1 MNTIFLELV
10 ANLAENT
17 TPVLLYRCTSGP
29 VYCSEGWIVTGICR
43 VRARHKGDRRVT
55 FRFNHRNL
63 RLSKDM
69 PAQNSVA
76 AALKLIISLRSE

>member
-17 TPVLLYRCTSGP
+17 TLALLYRCMSGP
-29 VYCSEGWIVTGICR
+29 VYCSEGWIVTGVCR

-69 PAQNSVA
+69 PVQYSVPV
-76 AALKLIISLRSE
+76 ALKLRSE